1 MMLVKIFELIQK
13 EIPSGMKSVQ
23 VIFDILDGQYFRL
36 DT

>member
-23 VIFDILDGQYFRL
+23 VIFDILNGQFYIL